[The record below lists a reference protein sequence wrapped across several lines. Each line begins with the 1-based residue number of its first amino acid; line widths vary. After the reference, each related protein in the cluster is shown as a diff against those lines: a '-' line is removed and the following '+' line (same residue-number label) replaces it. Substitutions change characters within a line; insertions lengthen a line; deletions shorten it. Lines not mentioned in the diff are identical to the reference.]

1 MPVSFNGKYF
11 EKFNLSV
18 EGEGGGNSLFVYL
31 FIMATLKPRMDLDIT
46 PVSTFLAEWHH
57 VMLR

>member
-11 EKFNLSV
+11 EKLNLSV
-18 EGEGGGNSLFVYL
+18 EGVGGGNSLFVYL

-46 PVSTFLAEWHH
+46 PVSTFLAE
-57 VMLR
+57 